1 MAAHSSILAWEIPW
15 TEEAGWLQ
23 FMESQRVGHDWT
35 TKQQQQQQQNYKT
48 AKKQYKINFCNLG
61 GSEGLPK

>member
-1 MAAHSSILAWEIPW
+1 MYFPGLLKLKNIKL
-15 TEEAGWLQ
+15 
-23 FMESQRVGHDWT
+23 
-35 TKQQQQQQQNYKT
+35 QNYKT